1 MESGQGLERGD
12 GMIDSA
18 QYIKQI
24 KNRDPH
30 LGLFLESLYDSI
42 NVSLNH
48 LGMSATG
55 LHQPPH
61 PISGVNVAAGSDHV
75 HVTLTDASAV
85 KKNIQYFVEYSVN
98 DPTFAQPHVQDLG
111 ASRGH
116 VFPLPAKDGLGAPI
130 NYYFRAYSQYAG
142 SDPQSKHAYWG
153 TLGAPT
159 AVTLTGSSQLT
170 LLPSTGSGTGRSD
183 GTQGGSGIG
192 SVLTRPPVQPKQWPL
207 PKVT

>member
-1 MESGQGLERGD
+1 
-12 GMIDSA
+12 MIDSV
-18 QYIKQI
+18 QYLKQI
-24 KNRDPH
+24 KNENPK
-30 LGLFLESLYDSI
+30 LGLFLESFFDSV

-48 LGMSATG
+48 LGMSAEG
-55 LHQPPH
+55 LHQAPA
-61 PISGVNVAAGSDHV
+61 PIAGLNVAAGSDHV
-75 HVTLTDASAV
+75 HVTITDASQV
-85 KKNIQYFVEYSVN
+85 KKNISYFLEVATE
-98 DPTFAQPHVQDLG
+98 PTFAQPHVEHLG
-111 ASRGH
+111 ASRGRILA
-116 VFPLPAKDGLGAPI
+116 LPAKDGLGATQ
-130 NYYFRAYSQYAG
+130 NYYFRAYSQYPG

-192 SVLTRPPVQPKQWPL
+192 SVLTRPPVQPKQWPP